1 MTQHREN
8 LTPGR
13 WTGWSTI
20 SANNS
25 SSFTIWLTGL
35 PGTGKTTLAQ
45 LLKKAL
51 VTRGYNVE
59 IIDAKTLSHW
69 INLELQMNQE
79 LGVDNSHALGLDA
92 FVTYVCTFL
101 TRNGIIC
108 ITSSVS
114 PFLAARKFAR
124 EQLPKF
130 VEVYLYCSIEQN
142 EKRLEK
148 LGNAHAITPGLYQPP
163 TMPEMSIDTS
173 DDFPERSTMRIISYL
188 EQHSYLAP
196 LCEDVD
202 SEDEEIAIIK
212 TRLQAM
218 GYLD

>member
-1 MTQHREN
+1 MSQHREN

-45 LLKKAL
+45 MLKKAL

-148 LGNAHAITPGLYQPP
+148 LGNAQLSRQA
-163 TMPEMSIDTS
+163 SINR
-173 DDFPERSTMRIISYL
+173 PHC
-188 EQHSYLAP
+188 Q
-196 LCEDVD
+196 
-202 SEDEEIAIIK
+202 K
-212 TRLQAM
+212 
-218 GYLD
+218 